1 MGGCRMLAKVLV
13 STEGMSYSDWLD
25 YRRRGI
31 GGSDA
36 SVICGINRYKSPV
49 ELWME
54 KTNQLQVQES
64 GEAAYWGTQLEPFV
78 RDEFTKRTG
87 IEVSKP
93 SVILQSTEHSF
104 MLANLDGICEVQN
117 VGRCIFEAKTASAY
131 KTGEWE
137 DTIPDEYILKDTLQS
152 ADTQESFDA
161 ILVKIGKIDSEID
174 KDALTEE
181 QNNVYEA
188 LTKDH
193 TELIGSKMRQL
204 EYKKNID
211 YNKKAAEAFAS
222 AFERFRKDEGKYKKQ
237 TQLFTLASKTLFAY
251 DASRL
256 FNETL
261 IYYNHVY
268 SYIFSKL
275 DDDGKFALTRYSIEC
290 ERKLR

>member
-1 MGGCRMLAKVLV
+1 MLAKVLV

-117 VGRCIFEAKTASAY
+117 VGKCIFEAKTASAY

-275 DDDGKFALTRYSIEC
+275 DDDGKFALPRYSIEC

>member
-1 MGGCRMLAKVLV
+1 MIANVLV

-117 VGRCIFEAKTASAY
+117 VGKCIFEAKTASAY

>member
-1 MGGCRMLAKVLV
+1 MLAKVLV

-117 VGRCIFEAKTASAY
+117 VGKCIFEAKTASAY

>member
-275 DDDGKFALTRYSIEC
+275 DDDGKFALTRYPIEC

>member
-1 MGGCRMLAKVLV
+1 MLAKVLV

-117 VGRCIFEAKTASAY
+117 VGKCIFEAKTASAY

-152 ADTQESFDA
+152 ADTQESYDA

>member
-117 VGRCIFEAKTASAY
+117 VGKCIFEAKTASAY

>member
-1 MGGCRMLAKVLV
+1 MLAKVLV

-117 VGRCIFEAKTASAY
+117 VGKCIFEAKTASAY

-251 DASRL
+251 DASRHRL
-256 FNETL
+256 L
-261 IYYNHVY
+261 Y
-268 SYIFSKL
+268 L
-275 DDDGKFALTRYSIEC
+275 L
-290 ERKLR
+290 

>member
-1 MGGCRMLAKVLV
+1 MLAKVLV

-117 VGRCIFEAKTASAY
+117 VGKCIFEAKTASAY
-131 KTGEWE
+131 KAGEWE